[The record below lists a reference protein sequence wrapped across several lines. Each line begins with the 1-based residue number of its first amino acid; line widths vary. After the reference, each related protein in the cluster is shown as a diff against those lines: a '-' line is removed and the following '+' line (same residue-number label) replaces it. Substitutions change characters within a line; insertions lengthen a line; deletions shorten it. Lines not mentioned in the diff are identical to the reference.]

1 MVSSSPPSS
10 RLRPTGDSALEHARG
25 ELRDAIGGL
34 KNLDQLLRSLRVGP
48 RPLATVIPDAHASC
62 AELRAAVGEL
72 LEVLSR
78 KLQPDTRAT
87 DALRSFV
94 LPHIAELEAA
104 LGRAIS
110 RPMTAKNRLGLERVV
125 SKLTRE
131 LDSARELIDL
141 LEEATSAPGIPLDL
155 VELLQQT
162 FKGES
167 SSESG
172 PRLQPELDLPSE
184 GAEVNVSPRVAMALF
199 TIAAESIAATGC
211 SVRIRMRMSSGEQCR
226 VSIVRAAELRGNA
239 AEYRV
244 IEPSFACLE
253 AAARVLGAH
262 FECNADCSELA
273 FIWPSGSS
281 RSKRVGNG

>member
-1 MVSSSPPSS
+1 
-10 RLRPTGDSALEHARG
+10 
-25 ELRDAIGGL
+25 
-34 KNLDQLLRSLRVGP
+34 
-48 RPLATVIPDAHASC
+48 
-62 AELRAAVGEL
+62 
-72 LEVLSR
+72 
-78 KLQPDTRAT
+78 
-87 DALRSFV
+87 
-94 LPHIAELEAA
+94 
-104 LGRAIS
+104 
-110 RPMTAKNRLGLERVV
+110 MTAKNRLDLERVV
-125 SKLTRE
+125 SKLTRD

-167 SSESG
+167 SGDSG

-184 GAEVNVSPRVAMALF
+184 GVEVNVSPRVAMALF

-211 SVRIRMRMSSGEQCR
+211 SVRIRMRMSSAGQCR
-226 VSIVRAAELRGNA
+226 VSLVRAAEVRGNA

-262 FECNADCSELA
+262 FESTADGSELA
-273 FIWPSGSS
+273 FIWPSDSIS
-281 RSKRVGNG
+281 SKRVGNG